1 MSLFRRI
8 WLAVVALTIAAFV
21 GSLLVNTLTAR
32 SYLEKQLYLKNVDNA
47 TALALSMSQ
56 FREKDP
62 VTIELLVSAQF
73 DTGHYQAIRLTDPAG
88 AVIVERTQES
98 AGEQGAPA
106 WFTRLFPIQA
116 KPGVALV
123 QDGWKQFGSITL
135 QSHGRFAYE
144 ALWQGTLDLLAW
156 FVVGGILAGL
166 LGSLMLRLIT
176 RPLDRVVDQAHAISK
191 RQFIS
196 IAVPKTPELRSV
208 ALAMND
214 MVGRLKQMFAD
225 EAARLDSLRRQVNHD
240 ATTGLPN
247 REFFIGRLREALVN
261 DDAAPHGLLA
271 MVRLTDLAAI
281 NNQLGHVGAD
291 RLLQDVAMA
300 LTDAASGQ
308 TDATQT
314 GKTLAARLRGAD
326 FALLLPQASD
336 GGALAEALAQSI
348 KARVASAHPELEN
361 IFHIGVAHYR
371 RGQAMD
377 ALLANVDNAL
387 ASAEIQGPNA
397 WHIGEPATD
406 TPLAT
411 SGEAWRSMLS
421 EALTG
426 QRLKLASFPVLAA
439 SGVVIHQESVVRL
452 QAHADGPW
460 LPAGDFMPMAERL
473 KLTAELDLQVVRMAL
488 SGLQAGAGE
497 IALNL
502 SADSIADWGFHNKL
516 IDLLKPQPALCK
528 RLWIEVAE
536 HGVFRQLEAFRDLCH
551 TLKGL
556 GCHVGIE
563 HFGHHFSEIAKVA
576 DLGLDYLKVDGSFI
590 RDIHTN
596 PGNQE
601 FLKGLCNMAHSIGVS
616 VIAEGVRSAEEL
628 ALLPGL
634 GFDGV
639 TGPAVEA

>member
-8 WLAVVALTIAAFV
+8 WLAVVALTIAAFA
-21 GSLLVNTLTAR
+21 GSLLVNTFTAR
-32 SYLEKQLYLKNVDNA
+32 SYLEKQLYLKNADNA

-73 DTGHYQAIRLTDPAG
+73 DTGHYQSIRLTDPAG
-88 AVIVERTQES
+88 TVIVERKQES
-98 AGEQGAPA
+98 ATDQGAPA
-106 WFTRLFPIQA
+106 WFVRLFPIQA
-116 KPGVALV
+116 KPGIALV
-123 QDGWKQFGSITL
+123 QDGWRQFGTITL

-144 ALWQGTLDLLAW
+144 ALWQGTLELMAW
-156 FVVGGILAGL
+156 FLAGGILAGL
-166 LGSLMLRLIT
+166 LGTLMLRLIT
-176 RPLDRVVDQAHAISK
+176 RPLDRVVDQAHAISR
-191 RQFIS
+191 RQFVS
-196 IAVPKTPELRSV
+196 IDVPKVPELRSV
-208 ALAMND
+208 VLAMND

-247 REFFIGRLREALVN
+247 RDFFIGRLREALVN
-261 DDAAPHGLLA
+261 DDAAPSGLLA
-271 MVRLTDLAAI
+271 MVRLTDLGAI
-281 NNQLGHVGAD
+281 NNQLGHAGAD
-291 RLLQDVAMA
+291 RLLQDVAIA
-300 LTDAASGQ
+300 LMGAGSDQANE
-308 TDATQT
+308 
-314 GKTLAARLRGAD
+314 TLVARLRGAD

-336 GGALAEALAQSI
+336 GLALAESLAQSV

-377 ALLANVDNAL
+377 VLLANTDNAL
-387 ASAEIQGPNA
+387 AAAEMKGGNA
-397 WHIGEPATD
+397 WHVMGQEMEAS
-406 TPLAT
+406 LAT
-411 SGEAWRSMLS
+411 SGEAWRSILTD
-421 EALTG
+421 ALAA

-439 SGVVIHQESVVRL
+439 SGAVIHQESMIRL
-452 QAHADGPW
+452 QAQPDGSW

-473 KLTAELDLQVVRMAL
+473 KLTAELDLQVVHMAL
-488 SGLQAGAGE
+488 SGLQADTGE
-497 IALNL
+497 IAVNL
-502 SADSIADWGFHNKL
+502 STDSITDWGFHNKL
-516 IDLLKPQPALCK
+516 IALLKPHPALCK
-528 RLWIEVAE
+528 RLWIEVPE
-536 HGVFRQLEAFRDLCH
+536 QGVCRQLEAFRDLCH

-563 HFGHHFSEIAKVA
+563 HFGYRFGEIANVA

-596 PGNQE
+596 SGNQE
-601 FLKGLCNMAHSIGVS
+601 FLKGLCNMAHAIGVS

-634 GFDGV
+634 GFDGM
-639 TGPAVEA
+639 TGPAVA